1 MIFERLRTNRVRGLR
16 PFLAAG
22 SVMLA
27 RSAIGLGASG
37 VGAQPAQADS
47 GGAIYREN
55 CAACHGD
62 SLRGAG
68 HNPALTGSLFANHW
82 NSKSSDDLASYIAMN
97 MPPGQGGTLS
107 DREYRDITGF
117 ILRANGQQAAGT
129 IAIKS
134 ENVAPSS
141 PSQPNDKRKETHT
154 SELQELIRRSYAL
167 FCLHK

>member
-1 MIFERLRTNRVRGLR
+1 
-16 PFLAAG
+16 
-22 SVMLA
+22 MLA
-27 RSAIGLGASG
+27 LSAIELGASG

-129 IAIKS
+129 DAKIGRESGRARVCQ
-134 ENVAPSS
+134 NG
-141 PSQPNDKRKETHT
+141 
-154 SELQELIRRSYAL
+154 
-167 FCLHK
+167 

>member
-27 RSAIGLGASG
+27 LSAIELGASG

-68 HNPALTGSLFANHW
+68 HNQALTGSLFANHW
-82 NSKSSDDLASYIAMN
+82 NSKSSDDLASYIAMHI
-97 MPPGQGGTLS
+97 PTGQGGTLS
-107 DREYRDITGF
+107 ERDSCDNTGF
-117 ILRANGQQAAGT
+117 FLTTYG
-129 IAIKS
+129 
-134 ENVAPSS
+134 
-141 PSQPNDKRKETHT
+141 
-154 SELQELIRRSYAL
+154 
-167 FCLHK
+167 